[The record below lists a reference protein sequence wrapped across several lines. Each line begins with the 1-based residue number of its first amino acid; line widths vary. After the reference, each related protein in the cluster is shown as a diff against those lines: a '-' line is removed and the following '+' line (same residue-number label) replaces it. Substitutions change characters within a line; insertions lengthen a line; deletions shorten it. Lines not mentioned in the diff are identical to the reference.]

1 MKTHFCLSA
10 ILVVGLCSVGESV
23 IRYVDAAAPGGT
35 GLSWATAHKTLQAAA
50 TASSPGDEVWVAK
63 GVYNHTNATPIIWAP
78 SIEVYGGFFG
88 NETLRAQRNAN
99 INATIVGGTG
109 LAAFRMNTPTSTPNV
124 VDGFRFNN
132 NKTDDGCIRM
142 VNGVNIITNNKFFAN
157 EGIDSG
163 CVITAAGG
171 HVTFAHNYVLLNK
184 ISVPKQTL
192 ANEGVIRL
200 LSANSRIESNAFIE
214 NATFHFLLPGVPVIG
229 DIRADGGSHVVV
241 NNTFLKTISYGP
253 GFDGFHVFRGFGANV
268 AFNNN
273 IVRDVAFPATAKVKL
288 TGGGTYSGNNNIW
301 PLNSTAPVSGG
312 VPHASDLYLNTTFVS
327 GGYDYH
333 IDSSSPAYNTGD
345 TSKSVLLTDV
355 DGLPRIDAGIVDR
368 GADERNFK
376 KQFVVDGFWPAQPPI
391 FPAAGISPELQ
402 IVHMGTGVVAY
413 TLPLP
418 PIPGGGFAI
427 SVPLDEGVYD
437 FIFRAPL
444 HTADA
449 IRMVIVDGE
458 SNLRGLEFDPKAGDA
473 NADNSIDLLDY
484 FALSDAYNSVPGT
497 TVWNPNADF
506 NFDGSVDLLD
516 YFVLSD
522 NYNTTGAEIEIYP

>member
-10 ILVVGLCSVGESV
+10 TLVLGLCSGGESV
-23 IRYVDAAAPGGT
+23 IRYVDAAAPGGS

-50 TASSPGDEVWVAK
+50 SASTPGDEVWVRK
-63 GVYNHTNATPIIWAP
+63 GVYSHTNSTPIIWAP

-88 NETLRAQRNAN
+88 NETARAQRNAN

-124 VDGFRFNN
+124 VDGFQFKN

-142 VNGVNIITNNKFFAN
+142 VNGVNIITNNKFMFN

-163 CVITAAGG
+163 CVISAAGG
-171 HVTFAHNYVLLNK
+171 NLTFTQNYMLLNK
-184 ISVPKQTL
+184 ISVPSQTL

-200 LSANSRIESNAFIE
+200 VSCNSTIESNAFIE
-214 NATFHFLLPGVPVIG
+214 NATHLFLLPAAPVIG
-229 DIRADGGSHVVV
+229 DIRAQGGTHNVV

-253 GFDGFHVFRGFGANV
+253 GFPGFYAFRGFNTNLN
-268 AFNNN
+268 FHNN
-273 IVRDVAFPATAKVKL
+273 IIRDTGFASSPRVAL
-288 TGGGTYSGNNNIW
+288 TGSSVYSGVNNIW
-301 PLNSTAPVSGG
+301 TLGLTNPVSGG
-312 VPHASDLYLNTTFVS
+312 LPHGTDLYANTTFVS

-333 IDSSSPAYNTGD
+333 IDTSSPAYNSGD
-345 TSKSVLLTDV
+345 SSKYTWPVDV
-355 DGLPRIDAGIVDR
+355 DALPRLDGPVVDR
-368 GADERNFK
+368 GADERNQR
-376 KQFVVDGFWPAQPPI
+376 KQFVVDGFWPAQPPS
-391 FPAAGISPELQ
+391 FPTVGIGPELQ
-402 IVHMGTGVVAY
+402 IVHLGTGVIAHS
-413 TLPLP
+413 LPLP

-444 HTADA
+444 HTSDA
-449 IRMVIVDGE
+449 IRAVIVDGDT
-458 SNLRGLEFDPKAGDA
+458 NLRGLEFNPKAGDS
-473 NADNSIDLLDY
+473 NSDNSIDLLDY
-484 FALSDAYNSVPGT
+484 FVLSDAYNSFPGT

-506 NFDGSVDLLD
+506 NFDGSVDLVD